1 MCSGALVA
9 LSRGRASTSH
19 RDLCRLSCAV
29 RAGGK
34 AICCN
39 DAMSATTPFF
49 GTNSRRAARADRESV
64 ARLDALLE
72 TIVDQQEALLVRM
85 LRGCAQGVVDA
96 PLAQELALRED
107 LARMQL
113 DVMKQCSAL
122 FDVLRPRPRSRAG
135 SIIPERFSASQAASS
150 KRQEEAKRE
159 QDDDEHL
166 KAAELLWRV
175 AKAAD
180 NTAAVDA
187 VLKAWR
193 ASKDVVA
200 AKLAKPE
207 EKKELRRKRDRL
219 VGDAQAARRPR
230 QRNSRSGGAQ
240 FSLRRRI
247 MVPSCRRP

>member
-1 MCSGALVA
+1 
-9 LSRGRASTSH
+9 
-19 RDLCRLSCAV
+19 
-29 RAGGK
+29 
-34 AICCN
+34 
-39 DAMSATTPFF
+39 MSATTPFF

-175 AKAAD
+175 AKAAN
-180 NTAAVDA
+180 NTAAADA

-193 ASKDVVA
+193 ASKDIVA
-200 AKLAKPE
+200 AKPE

-219 VGDAQAARRPR
+219 EGDAQAARRPR